1 MPSYVINLTFSNGF
15 FAFAGFTGLAA
26 VAYLFNCSSP
36 DVPSKEHSI
45 CMDMKI
51 VRNLLA
57 KILAEI
63 KSSKYMGRKALKQL
77 DEKNSEHLRVL
88 GDLKQDIQNLHK
100 GSDGVAVKIPS
111 EVLDQDLADMENLVK
126 ECADREQDLIRIQNL
141 SKDLVC
147 PSKFRKI
154 KSKRKKSMGR
164 NVEDIK
170 VSKILEKKN
179 STFPNDEEAAD
190 ENGSIGVK
198 PRTKRPCEV
207 ERIPS
212 VNEKKVITDDSSHPG
227 RYRLIPNTNRNTNF
241 WFGKEHF
248 SNLDVNP
255 KLSCSPIL
263 NLTFSG

>member
-1 MPSYVINLTFSNGF
+1 MARQYYCRKWDLEKKNNWHPTITENK
-15 FAFAGFTGLAA
+15 
-26 VAYLFNCSSP
+26 C
-36 DVPSKEHSI
+36 
-45 CMDMKI
+45 
-51 VRNLLA
+51 
-57 KILAEI
+57 ILASLYSTTAWDLSKIQSTFELHRNKYIFSFLTTVLLWCIGHRKNLIGPDPHRKKNIFSSVEI
-63 KSSKYMGRKALKQL
+63 KSSKYLGRKALKQL
-77 DEKNSEHLRVL
+77 DERNSEHLRVL
-88 GDLKQDIQNLHK
+88 GDLKQDIQNLRK

-111 EVLDQDLADMENLVK
+111 KVQDHDLADIENLVK

-154 KSKRKKSMGR
+154 KSKRKKSVGR

-190 ENGSIGVK
+190 ENGSIAVK

-212 VNEKKVITDDSSHPG
+212 VNEEKVIAD
-227 RYRLIPNTNRNTNF
+227 N
-241 WFGKEHF
+241 
-248 SNLDVNP
+248 
-255 KLSCSPIL
+255 
-263 NLTFSG
+263 